1 MPALVLVFSPSE
13 WLNRACFHWFA
24 VMGIFFNEFNHYK
37 TKSEA
42 GQVFTP
48 EHIHGLHV
56 PVTRM
61 GVRVRRRIRPAGR
74 RRVRGRAEERDRHG
88 RRQTGPGVRPDEDRH
103 MDHSRRH
110 PSEYRRHARRLEAR
124 RQGGAAGR
132 HGRVHRVEVRHARR
146 HLDVQERFRD
156 RSGQAGGPRHGR
168 VEERGRD
175 GGRQADRR
183 VRPDQGRRL
192 QGRRRRQGQD
202 LRRSIRLEARQDR
215 IRFEA
220 RVHRLQG
227 RDGRHLD
234 VRIPGQRRLLR
245 HRSGQRRREQRRG
258 RRPGRPRQDAGH
270 VQARGLP
277 EARGHRGRRP
287 GGRCRPAR
295 LDLHSGDIM
304 VQFPVQTGGA

>member
-1 MPALVLVFSPSE
+1 MLALVLVFSPSE

-37 TKSEA
+37 TKSES

-156 RSGQAGGPRHGR
+156 RSGQAGGPRHG
-168 VEERGRD
+168 
-175 GGRQADRR
+175 A
-183 VRPDQGRRL
+183 
-192 QGRRRRQGQD
+192 
-202 LRRSIRLEARQDR
+202 
-215 IRFEA
+215 
-220 RVHRLQG
+220 
-227 RDGRHLD
+227 
-234 VRIPGQRRLLR
+234 
-245 HRSGQRRREQRRG
+245 RRG
-258 RRPGRPRQDAGH
+258 P
-270 VQARGLP
+270 
-277 EARGHRGRRP
+277 
-287 GGRCRPAR
+287 
-295 LDLHSGDIM
+295 DLHSGDIM